1 MISMG
6 HTDITMAMKDIHPIR
21 EEAGDR
27 KTGDLEQARASGPGP
42 GGRGRGWVEA
52 WDPERRGRRLVS
64 VVDDSEPR
72 PHHGHSRRGRE
83 PTSVS

>member
-6 HTDITMAMKDIHPIR
+6 HTDIKMTMKDIHPMRGR

-27 KTGDLEQARASGPGP
+27 KTGDLEQARASGPG
-42 GGRGRGWVEA
+42 GRGRGWVEA
-52 WDPERRGRRLVS
+52 RDPERRGTRLVS
-64 VVDDSEPR
+64 VVDNPEPR
-72 PHHGHSRRGRE
+72 PHHGQSRRGRD